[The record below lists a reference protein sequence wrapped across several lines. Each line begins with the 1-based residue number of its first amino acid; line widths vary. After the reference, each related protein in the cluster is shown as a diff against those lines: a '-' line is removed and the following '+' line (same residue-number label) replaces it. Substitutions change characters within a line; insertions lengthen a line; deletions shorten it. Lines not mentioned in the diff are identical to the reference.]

1 MGCHHI
7 LEMHCL
13 QHPHPPPA
21 LATGSYEVW
30 RPDVS
35 NLPASVLGKNLSDW
49 AGERWWDIRSSE
61 VRSLMQS
68 RLDLCKSKGFDAADP
83 DNVNAYLQVS
93 SCLLPASCG
102 LAASCVQY
110 AASPAHAVQ
119 GAASQSPQPC
129 TGWHQEAHAEEVHCA
144 MQRPLWLA
152 CR

>member
-1 MGCHHI
+1 MDCYHI

-13 QHPHPPPA
+13 QHPHPPSA
-21 LATGSYEVW
+21 LVTGTYEVW

-35 NLPASVLGKNLSDW
+35 SLPASVLGKNLSDW

-93 SCLLPASCG
+93 SCCACLRP
-102 LAASCVQY
+102 AASFVQTCSILCACHY
-110 AASPAHAVQ
+110 RMLLHSCL
-119 GAASQSPQPC
+119 QPC
-129 TGWHQEAHAEEVHCA
+129 TE
-144 MQRPLWLA
+144 
-152 CR
+152 